1 MSAPGRA
8 AIVTGGGGE
17 IGGACARHLLAAGWS
32 VLAVDVNPSQL
43 EDLAD
48 LAARHSGRL
57 VTQSADAT
65 QEAAAEAAAALA
77 LERFG
82 RIDGLA
88 NVAGGAGPVRARLA
102 DELPAPAW
110 DHVMDLNLKS
120 AFLFSRAVLPAMRR
134 GGFGRIVNFSSTISR
149 GQAGS
154 FTTVTGRLPYA
165 TSKSALIGFT
175 SQLAK
180 DEAEHGIT
188 VNAVLPGL
196 ILGAPG
202 TRIRTRFEELP
213 DEQRARMLNAMPM
226 RRAGTPDEV
235 AAVVAFLMSE
245 AASYVSGV
253 ALPIDGAFL

>member
-1 MSAPGRA
+1 MSRA
-8 AIVTGGGGE
+8 AIITGGGGE
-17 IGGACARHLLAAGWS
+17 IGGACARQLLAAGWR
-32 VLAVDVNPSQL
+32 VLAVDVNPAQL
-43 EDLAD
+43 EGLAD
-48 LAARHSGRL
+48 LVKENPGRL
-57 VTQSADAT
+57 LVQPGDAT
-65 QEAAAEAAAALA
+65 REDVAAAAAARA
-77 LERFG
+77 LEAFG

-102 DELPAPAW
+102 DELPVPAW
-110 DHVMDLNLKS
+110 EHVVDLNVKS
-120 AFLFSRAVLPAMRR
+120 AFLFSRAVLPEMRKR
-134 GGFGRIVNFSSTISR
+134 GFGRIVNFSSTISR

-196 ILGAPG
+196 ILGAQG

-213 DEQRARMLNAMPM
+213 EERRARMLDAMPM
-226 RRAGTPDEV
+226 KRAGTPDEV

-245 AASYVSGV
+245 AASYVSG
-253 ALPIDGAFL
+253 AAIPIDGAFL

>member
-1 MSAPGRA
+1 MSRA
-8 AIVTGGGGE
+8 AIITGGGGE
-17 IGGACARHLLAAGWS
+17 IGSACARQLLATGWR
-32 VLAVDVNPSQL
+32 VLAVDMNPAQL
-43 EDLAD
+43 ESLAD
-48 LAARHSGRL
+48 LARAHPGRL
-57 VTQSADAT
+57 LTQHGDAT
-65 QEAAAEAAAALA
+65 REEAANAAADHALA
-77 LERFG
+77 QFG

-102 DELPAPAW
+102 DDLPVPAW
-110 DHVMDLNLKS
+110 DHVVDLNVKS
-120 AFLFSRAVLPAMRR
+120 AFLFARAVLPAMRR
-134 GGFGRIVNFSSTISR
+134 QGFGRIVNFSSTISR

-165 TSKSALIGFT
+165 TSKAALIGFT

-180 DEAEHGIT
+180 DEAEHGVT

-196 ILGAPG
+196 ILGAQG
-202 TRIRTRFEELP
+202 TRIRTRFDELP
-213 DEQRARMLNAMPM
+213 EEQRARMLTAMPM
-226 RRAGTPDEV
+226 KRAGTPDEV

>member
-1 MSAPGRA
+1 MTRA
-8 AIVTGGGGE
+8 AIITGGGGE
-17 IGGACARHLLAAGWS
+17 IGGACARHLIAAGWR
-32 VLAVDVNPSQL
+32 VLAVDVNPAQL
-43 EDLAD
+43 EGLAD
-48 LAARHSGRL
+48 LAKAHPGQL
-57 VTQSADAT
+57 LTQCGDAM
-65 QEAAAEAAAALA
+65 QEDVAAAIAAQALDA
-77 LERFG
+77 FG

-102 DELPAPAW
+102 DELPVPAW
-110 DHVMDLNLKS
+110 EHVIDLNVKS
-120 AFLFSRAVLPAMRR
+120 AFLFSRAVLPAMRKQ
-134 GGFGRIVNFSSTISR
+134 GFGRIVNFSSTISR

-196 ILGAPG
+196 ILGAQG

-213 DEQRARMLNAMPM
+213 EERRARALEAMPM
-226 RRAGTPDEV
+226 KRAGTPDEV

-245 AASYVSGV
+245 AASYVSG
-253 ALPIDGAFL
+253 AAIPIDGAFL

>member
-1 MSAPGRA
+1 MSRA
-8 AIVTGGGGE
+8 AIITGGGGE
-17 IGGACARHLLAAGWS
+17 IGGACARQLLAAGWR
-32 VLAVDVNPSQL
+32 VLAVDVNPAQL
-43 EDLAD
+43 EGLAD
-48 LAARHSGRL
+48 LVKENPGRL
-57 VTQSADAT
+57 LVQHGDAT
-65 QEAAAEAAAALA
+65 REEVAAAAAACA
-77 LERFG
+77 LDVFG

-102 DELPAPAW
+102 DELPVPAW
-110 DHVMDLNLKS
+110 EHVVDLNVKS
-120 AFLFSRAVLPAMRR
+120 AFLFSRAVLPEMRKR
-134 GGFGRIVNFSSTISR
+134 GFGRIVNFSSTISR

-196 ILGAPG
+196 ILGAQG

-213 DEQRARMLNAMPM
+213 EERRARMLDAMPM
-226 RRAGTPDEV
+226 KRAGTPDEV
-235 AAVVAFLMSE
+235 AAVVAFLMSD
-245 AASYVSGV
+245 AASYVSG
-253 ALPIDGAFL
+253 AAIPIDGAFL